1 MKEVNL
7 LMIERMGK
15 RGDETSPMG
24 VIIGFVI
31 VAAIGIIIYLFVSGA
46 FGRIGSLPG
55 AVLPNS
61 VQTAVSFCN
70 PQTYPNWNADNY
82 CGISRVIQL
91 DSGDEMQVSCEY
103 LKVDLKNAGIEDP
116 TNGAA
121 CSADIEKSYCTAQ
134 ATTSK
139 DLSKIYV
146 NGKSCADWTK

>member
-1 MKEVNL
+1 
-7 LMIERMGK
+7 MIKRMDK
-15 RGDETSPMG
+15 RGQEISLNMILLLVLG
-24 VIIGFVI
+24 GLVVV
-31 VAAIGIIIYLFVSGA
+31 VAYLFFSGTI
-46 FGRIGSLPG
+46 GRVGSLPG

-70 PQTYPNWNADNY
+70 SQTYPNWNADNY

-91 DSGDEMQVSCEY
+91 DSGDEMQVSCKY

-116 TNGAA
+116 TNGAP
-121 CSADIEKSYCTAQ
+121 CSIDIEKSYCTAQ

-146 NGKSCADWTK
+146 NGKSCSDWTK